1 MGRKRYSSQER
12 TALLEQF
19 ANRQQS
25 ISRFAKAHGV
35 SVATLYH
42 WQQQLA
48 DDGPGA
54 GFVEIQRGVV
64 QGAASVLTLH
74 VGAIALR
81 FEALPDAG
89 YLAALVQKLGR

>member
-12 TALLEQF
+12 AALLEQF

-42 WQQQLA
+42 WQQQMA

-89 YLAALVQKLGR
+89 YLAALLQQLGR

>member
-1 MGRKRYSSQER
+1 M
-12 TALLEQF
+12 EQF

-42 WQQQLA
+42 WQQQMA

-54 GFVEIQRGVV
+54 GFVEIHHGAIVQDVVARG
-64 QGAASVLTLH
+64 LT

>member
-1 MGRKRYSSQER
+1 M
-12 TALLEQF
+12 EQF

-48 DDGPGA
+48 EDVPGV